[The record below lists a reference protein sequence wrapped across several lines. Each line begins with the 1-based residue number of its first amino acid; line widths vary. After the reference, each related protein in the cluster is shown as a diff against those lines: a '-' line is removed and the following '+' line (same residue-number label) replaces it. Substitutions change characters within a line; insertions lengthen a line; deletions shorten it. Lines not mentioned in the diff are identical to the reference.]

1 MSSIKEQY
9 IEEGYVIV
17 KDVLNPEQDIYPLQK
32 AYSAL
37 LDALARIYLVETNA
51 EALDRFDEMSFSERF
66 AMSLGASRG
75 TVLHHLDPVLNI
87 FVPTFQWRKDLPD
100 ARIPEMFDLM
110 RHPKVLDVL
119 EVLIGPEIAASP
131 IYHFNLKLAPDHL
144 KLADQVAESVGAD
157 LSEEGFYTFQV
168 GKTGWHMDA
177 VSGIKDSH
185 ESEIVNAWIP
195 ITYATEENGCLVVI
209 PGSHKEGVKYR
220 PYPEDLDAQGVA
232 LPVDPGDIVFL
243 DNKVMHSSVPN
254 TSREDY
260 RWAYNFRYLPI
271 GQPPGRPF
279 IPGFVARSRS
289 APETELH
296 NAYLWSAM
304 WVRCL
309 DYLTEKGA
317 PTSYEGVSKMGLEE
331 ARAITSHWRELAPD
345 VNGWLRLGK
354 D

>member
-17 KDVLNPEQDIYPLQK
+17 KDVLNPKQDIYPLQK

-51 EALDRFDEMSFSERF
+51 DALDRFDEMSLPERF

-119 EVLIGPEIAASP
+119 EILIGPEIAASP

-157 LSEEGFYTFQV
+157 LQR
-168 GKTGWHMDA
+168 
-177 VSGIKDSH
+177 KDF
-185 ESEIVNAWIP
+185 I
-195 ITYATEENGCLVVI
+195 
-209 PGSHKEGVKYR
+209 R
-220 PYPEDLDAQGVA
+220 
-232 LPVDPGDIVFL
+232 F
-243 DNKVMHSSVPN
+243 
-254 TSREDY
+254 
-260 RWAYNFRYLPI
+260 RWA
-271 GQPPGRPF
+271 
-279 IPGFVARSRS
+279 
-289 APETELH
+289 
-296 NAYLWSAM
+296 
-304 WVRCL
+304 
-309 DYLTEKGA
+309 K
-317 PTSYEGVSKMGLEE
+317 
-331 ARAITSHWRELAPD
+331 PD
-345 VNGWLRLGK
+345 GIWTLFQG
-354 D
+354 